1 MPTKAPYARVRCPV
15 SDFALTAPP
24 SPKTKD
30 FDRST

>member
-24 SPKTKD
+24 LAQD
-30 FDRST
+30 ERL